1 MPDMKVGI
9 FNKLHLFFF
18 GSILAVIALL
28 VCFNC
33 RSTISANGIG
43 RVILI
48 SIDTCRA
55 DHLGCYG
62 YWRNTTPNIDT
73 IAAEGIVFNNAFTS
87 VPITLPS
94 HSSMLTGTI
103 PLYHRVRENVN
114 YRLSESNITLAE
126 ILQENGFETGAFVGA
141 FVLDSQFGLDQGFD
155 TYNDSLKKENKVTF
169 MFAER
174 DAEEVTY
181 TADKWLEQHRDDKF
195 FLFLHYFDPHSP
207 YNFHKRFG
215 FMSKAGQPSS
225 VDRYDSEIAYTDD
238 CIGKVIKKLKDLDL
252 YDSTLLIITSDH
264 GESLGEH
271 SEKSHGYFIYNST
284 LHVPLIIKIP
294 KGPKGKRID
303 DLAGLVDI
311 VPTVCSSLGIP
322 VGQHIQ
328 GRDLN
333 ALFLNESD
341 SIEERFLYCESLVS
355 TKFGLNPFL
364 GLVSNGWKYIHTSKP
379 ELYDLKKDFREKN
392 NLYAQYT
399 QQGRIMQDKLDW
411 ILKTYDRSQSDSG
424 NKMVLDEESKKRLES
439 LGYISDSTVD
449 DTIRF
454 DENSSDPKKFIEV
467 YNFIDKFL
475 PLAATKKYDEAE
487 RLCNDMLAEWPGM
500 IQVYYYLGLLAVDQ
514 KNNQAVIT
522 NFSKYLE
529 DIDLDSGDFS
539 VQFKPKHQCAVA
551 HSNLGDV
558 FQQKGQGERA
568 VEHYKKAL
576 SYDPYM
582 ESVHSNLSVAY
593 IQLGKH
599 DLAINHLNK
608 ALDLDPDFTNALN
621 NMAWL
626 LASAEDKKI
635 KNADEAVKLA
645 QRACELSG
653 YNNYDFLDTLSIA
666 YAAAGRFTEA
676 IDAAG
681 MAVELARSADQ
692 EQLVREIK
700 DRIEVYKK
708 NQL

>member
-1 MPDMKVGI
+1 MSDMKVRT
-9 FNKLHLFFF
+9 FNRLRLFFF
-18 GSILAVIALL
+18 GSIAAAVALL
-28 VCFNC
+28 VYFNF
-33 RSTISANGIG
+33 RSTISTNRID

-73 IAAEGIVFNNAFTS
+73 LAAEGIVFDNAFTS
-87 VPITLPS
+87 VPLTLAS

-114 YRLSESNITLAE
+114 YRLSEPNITIAE
-126 ILQENGFETGAFVGA
+126 VLQKNGFETGAFVGA
-141 FVLDSQFGLDQGFD
+141 FVLDSQFGLAQGFD
-155 TYNDSLKKENKVTF
+155 TYNDSLKNENKIVF

-174 DAEEVTY
+174 DAEEVTH
-181 TADKWLEQHRDDKF
+181 TANKWLEEHRDDKF

-215 FMSKAGQPSS
+215 FVSKAGQPSS
-225 VDRYDSEIAYTDD
+225 VDLYDSEIAYTDD
-238 CIGKVIKKLKDLDL
+238 CVGMVIKKLKDLGL

-284 LHVPLIIKIP
+284 LRVPLIIKIP
-294 KGPKGKRID
+294 GGPKGKRIEN
-303 DLAGLVDI
+303 LVGLVDI
-311 VPTVCSSLGIP
+311 VPTVYGSLGIP
-322 VGQHIQ
+322 IPQHVQ

-333 ALFLNESD
+333 ALFLNEND

-364 GLVSNGWKYIHTSKP
+364 GLVSNRWKYIHSSKP
-379 ELYDLKKDFREKN
+379 ELYDLEKDFHEKN
-392 NLYAQYT
+392 NLYAQHME
-399 QQGRIMQDKLDW
+399 QGRIMQDELNS
-411 ILKTYDRSQSDSG
+411 ILKTYSRDQSDTD

-449 DTIRF
+449 DNIQF
-454 DENSSDPKKFIEV
+454 DENDSDPKKFIEV

-475 PLAATKKYDEAE
+475 PLAATGKYEEAE
-487 RLCNDMLAEWPGM
+487 KLCNDMLAKWPDM
-500 IQVYYYLGLLAVDQ
+500 TQVYYYLGLLAVDQ
-514 KNNQAVIT
+514 KNNQAAIT

-529 DIDLDSGDFS
+529 DTNLDSDNFNMR
-539 VQFKPKHQCAVA
+539 FKPKHQCAVA
-551 HSNLGDV
+551 HTNLGDLL
-558 FQQKGQGERA
+558 QQEGQNEQA

-582 ESVHSNLSVAY
+582 GSVYSNLGVAY
-593 IQLGKH
+593 IQLSKH

-608 ALDLDPDFTNALN
+608 ALDLDPDFTDALN
-621 NMAWL
+621 NLAWL
-626 LASAEDKKI
+626 LASAEDEKI
-635 KNADEAVKLA
+635 KDADKAIKLA
-645 QRACELSG
+645 RRACKLSG
-653 YNNYDFLDTLSIA
+653 NENYEFLDTLSIA

-676 IDAAG
+676 INAAG
-681 MAVELARSADQ
+681 KAVELARSEGQ
-692 EQLVREIK
+692 EKLVQELK
-700 DRIEVYKK
+700 GRIEAYKK
-708 NQL
+708 NRL

>member
-1 MPDMKVGI
+1 MKVRT
-9 FNKLHLFFF
+9 FNRLHLFFF

-28 VCFNC
+28 TCLNC
-33 RSTISANGIG
+33 RSTILTNGIG
-43 RVILI
+43 RVVLI

-62 YWRNTTPNIDT
+62 YWRNTTPNIDA

-87 VPITLPS
+87 VPLTLPA

-114 YRLSESNITLAE
+114 YRLSESNITIAE

-155 TYNDSLKKENKVTF
+155 TYNDSLKKENKIAF

-174 DAEEVTY
+174 DAGEVTY
-181 TADKWLEQHRDDKF
+181 LTDKWLQQHRDDKF

-215 FMSKAGQPSS
+215 FMSKAGQPSP
-225 VDRYDSEIAYTDD
+225 VNCYDSEIAYTDD

-271 SEKSHGYFIYNST
+271 SEKTHGFFVYNST

-303 DLAGLVDI
+303 DLVGLVDI
-311 VPTVCSSLGIP
+311 VPTVCGSLGIP
-322 VGQHIQ
+322 VGQHVQ

-364 GLVSNGWKYIHTSKP
+364 GLLSNRWKYIHTSQP
-379 ELYDLKKDFREKN
+379 ELYDLEKDFREKN

-399 QQGRIMQDKLDW
+399 QQGRVMQDKLDS
-411 ILKTYDRSQSDSG
+411 ILKTYDRSQSDTG

-449 DTIRF
+449 DTIEF
-454 DENSSDPKKFIEV
+454 DENSLDPKKFIEV

-475 PLAATKKYDEAE
+475 PLAATKKYDEAKKV
-487 RLCNDMLAEWPGM
+487 CDDMLAKWPDM
-500 IQVYYYLGLLAVDQ
+500 IQVYYYLGLLAVSRED
-514 KNNQAVIT
+514 NQAVIT

-529 DIDLDSGDFS
+529 DIKLDSGDFNMR
-539 VQFKPKHQCAVA
+539 FKPKHQCAVA
-551 HSNLGDV
+551 HCNLGDV
-558 FQQKGQGERA
+558 FQQEGQGERA

-582 ESVHSNLSVAY
+582 ESVYSNLGVAY

-608 ALDLDPDFTNALN
+608 ALDLDPDFTSALN

-653 YNNYDFLDTLSIA
+653 YDNYEFLDTLSIA
-666 YAAAGRFTEA
+666 YAAAGRFNKAVSTMDKA
-676 IDAAG
+676 IDLAASEG
-681 MAVELARSADQ
+681 QEELVKRLS
-692 EQLVREIK
+692 EKQLL
-700 DRIEVYKK
+700 YKTGRLK
-708 NQL
+708 

>member
-1 MPDMKVGI
+1 MKVGT
-9 FNKLHLFFF
+9 FNRLRLFFF
-18 GSILAVIALL
+18 GSILAAIALL
-28 VCFNC
+28 TCLNC
-33 RSTISANGIG
+33 RSTILTNGIG

-87 VPITLPS
+87 VPITLPA

-114 YRLSESNITLAE
+114 YRLSESNITIAE

-141 FVLDSQFGLDQGFD
+141 FVLDSRFGLDQGFD
-155 TYNDSLKKENKVTF
+155 TYNDSLKKENKVAF

-174 DAEEVTY
+174 NAEEVTH
-181 TADKWLEQHRDDKF
+181 TADKWLQQHRDDKF

-215 FMSKAGQPSS
+215 FMPKTGQPSL

-238 CIGKVIKKLKDLDL
+238 CIGKVIKKLKYLDL

-264 GESLGEH
+264 GESLGQH
-271 SEKSHGYFIYNST
+271 SEKTHGFFIYNST

-303 DLAGLVDI
+303 DFVGLVDI

-328 GRDLN
+328 GIDLN
-333 ALFLNESD
+333 ALLLDESD

-364 GLVSNGWKYIHTSKP
+364 GLLSNRWKYIHTSNP
-379 ELYDLKKDFREKN
+379 ELYDLEKDFHEKN
-392 NLYAQYT
+392 DLYAQHT
-399 QQGRIMQDKLDW
+399 QQGRIMQDKLDS
-411 ILKTYDRSQSDSG
+411 ILKTYDRSQSDPG

-439 LGYISDSTVD
+439 LGYVSDSTVD

-467 YNFIDKFL
+467 YNFIVKFL
-475 PLAATKKYDEAE
+475 SLAATEKYVEAKKV
-487 RLCNDMLAEWPGM
+487 CNDMLAEWPGM

-514 KNNQAVIT
+514 KNNQAVIA

-529 DIDLDSGDFS
+529 DIKIDYGDFNMTY
-539 VQFKPKHQCAVA
+539 KPKYQCAIA
-551 HSNLGDV
+551 HRNLGDV
-558 FQQKGQGERA
+558 FQQEGQNEQA
-568 VEHYKKAL
+568 IEHYKKAL
-576 SYDPYM
+576 SYDNYI
-582 ESVHSNLSVAY
+582 ESAHSNLGVAY

-608 ALDLDPDFTNALN
+608 ALDLDPDFTDALN
-621 NMAWL
+621 NLAWL

-635 KNADEAVKLA
+635 KNADKAVKLA

-653 YNNYDFLDTLSIA
+653 YDNYEFLDTLSIA
-666 YAAAGRFTEA
+666 YAAAGRFNEAVSTMDKA
-676 IDAAG
+676 IDLAG
-681 MAVELARSADQ
+681 SQGQEELVKRLS
-692 EQLVREIK
+692 EKQLL
-700 DRIEVYKK
+700 YKTGRLK
-708 NQL
+708 